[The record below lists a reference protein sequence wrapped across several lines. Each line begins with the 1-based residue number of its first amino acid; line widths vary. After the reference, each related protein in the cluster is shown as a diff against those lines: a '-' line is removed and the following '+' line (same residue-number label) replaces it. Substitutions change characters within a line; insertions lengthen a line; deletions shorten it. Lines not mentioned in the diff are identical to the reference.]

1 MFDFYKTSPNYNLW
15 VFVFLILFVQLYLII
30 FLSFSVL
37 LFIGLFY
44 LQCNYFFCLSVQIWF

>member
-44 LQCNYFFCLSVQIWF
+44 LQ